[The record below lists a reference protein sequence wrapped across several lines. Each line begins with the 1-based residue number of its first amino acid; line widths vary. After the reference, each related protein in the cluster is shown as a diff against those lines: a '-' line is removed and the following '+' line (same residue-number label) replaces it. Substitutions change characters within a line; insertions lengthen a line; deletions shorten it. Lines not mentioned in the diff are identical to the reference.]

1 MGEEGIVFVMLW
13 SGFAIH
19 AEVIVQLPL
28 VLLQVC
34 NDLHPLQFSVSFVQQ
49 SCRVGCARAQ
59 VLRFAEVMEG
69 FISELFI
76 IKLDFARVKFM

>member
-1 MGEEGIVFVMLW
+1 MSVVLW

-19 AEVIVQLPL
+19 AEVVVQLPL

-34 NDLHPLQFSVSFVQQ
+34 NHLHPLQVFVSFVQQ
-49 SCRVGCARAQ
+49 SRAGCSRTQ
-59 VLRFAEVMEG
+59 VLRLAEVMEA
-69 FISELFI
+69 FIPELFI

>member
-1 MGEEGIVFVMLW
+1 MSVMLW

-34 NDLHPLQFSVSFVQQ
+34 NDLHPLKFFVSFVQQ
-49 SCRVGCARAQ
+49 SRVGCAGAQ
-59 VLRFAEVMEG
+59 VLRLAEVMEA
-69 FISELFI
+69 FIPELFI
-76 IKLDFARVKFM
+76 IKLDFARVKLM